1 MKSVKLETVTENVIR
16 NILSH
21 IPPIMEE
28 RYKMAETNEIDQS
41 EQSTQIESHSKKKK
55 KETKSNIH
63 RVNCI
68 NIFDRVII

>member
-1 MKSVKLETVTENVIR
+1 MKSVKLETVTGNVIR

-41 EQSTQIESHSKKKK
+41 ERSTLIESHPKKK